1 MPATS
6 STPIEPKGQAPGT
19 VSIIFGALSILLAI
33 VPFVGLVLSAV
44 GLVISAIQFR
54 QYGTTREGYK
64 VVTTAGWKNIAVRA
78 RVGFILS
85 IIGLLLSPL
94 GLFTGILAFIFNS

>member
-1 MPATS
+1 MPANS
-6 STPIEPKGQAPGT
+6 PTPTAPKGQTTGT
-19 VSIIFGALSILLAI
+19 ISLILGGLSILLAI
-33 VPFVGLVLSAV
+33 VPFVGLVLSTV

-54 QYGTTREGYK
+54 QYGTTKEGYK
-64 VVTTAGWKNIAVRA
+64 VLATVGWKNVAIQA

-85 IIGLLLSPL
+85 IIGLLLSPI